1 MWLVQFKFLYFF
13 FSCQVQMCEHEKST
27 KTNELFVCTKQKLVL
42 ILDILN
48 KKQKIPPVPYKM
60 KCSVDIQRES
70 K

>member
-1 MWLVQFKFLYFF
+1 
-13 FSCQVQMCEHEKST
+13 MCDHEKST
-27 KTNELFVCTKQKLVL
+27 KTNELFVNTKQKLVL